1 MLEEIIQNRYAV
13 TAVILFGIGFT
24 NLMLQQ
30 NLLRKVIGF
39 NIMDSAVF
47 LLLASLGY
55 IDGGVAPIVGDRG
68 FDPLYINPI
77 PSGLVLTG
85 IVVSV
90 SITAFSLALIQR
102 IYRRYGTIEMRELL
116 ERAKKDMLVMHPL
129 PRVDEI
135 AVDVDDDPRA
145 VYFQQARYGMFAR
158 MALLEHLALQPRDEH
173 PAPVEIGTKPI
184 CRNPR
189 CITQMERY
197 LPPLIK
203 KIGGADCCGFC
214 DAPLE

>member
-39 NIMDSAVF
+39 NIM
-47 LLLASLGY
+47 LLASLGY

-116 ERAKKDMLVMHPL
+116 ERAKK
-129 PRVDEI
+129 E
-135 AVDVDDDPRA
+135 DD
-145 VYFQQARYGMFAR
+145 
-158 MALLEHLALQPRDEH
+158 
-173 PAPVEIGTKPI
+173 
-184 CRNPR
+184 
-189 CITQMERY
+189 
-197 LPPLIK
+197 
-203 KIGGADCCGFC
+203 
-214 DAPLE
+214 